1 MSNCHCGNE
10 LSFENCC
17 MPIIQNLSNA
27 KTAEEL
33 MRARYSSYVTSSIDF
48 LRDSLHPDS
57 RSEFEYEETKSWAEN
72 SKWHG
77 LKIIATKAGQKDDKT
92 GVVDFIAKFSDES
105 GVQNQHCE
113 RSQFKRINQT
123 WFFCDG
129 QTIVPE
135 KIGRNDPC
143 SCGSGIKFKKCCG

>member
-1 MSNCHCGNE
+1 MSNCHCGSE
-10 LSFENCC
+10 LSFESCC
-17 MPIIQNLSNA
+17 MPIIQNLSIA
-27 KTAEEL
+27 KTAEQV

-57 RSEFEYEETKSWAEN
+57 QSEFEYEETKSWAEN

-77 LKIIATKAGQKDDKT
+77 LKIIATKAGQEDDKT
-92 GVVDFIAKFSDES
+92 GVVDFVAKFSDQN
-105 GVQNQHCE
+105 GIQNQHCE

-129 QTIVPE
+129 QTIVPN

-143 SCGSGIKFKKCCG
+143 NCGSGKKFKKCCG